1 MGPHEP
7 PHTFPLTNPIV
18 YVLVLFVI
26 DAATL
31 SAPERCVL
39 MIEALIEVVVGGL
52 NSGLSG
58 KMIIQLWRRLT
69 LIAMRLSIAN
79 AWPIRSRAGR
89 QAPLDRERRKPE
101 PRPEPQYKPFRLP
114 TGHAWLLR
122 LVPEAQDY
130 ADQLQ
135 SMLMEPEMAALLR
148 SRPGLDRLLRPL
160 CRMLGVKPPSSPT
173 LYPTAEARSVSPP
186 PRVESVPAPG
196 RAAPGLRVQPHRAEP
211 APVTSSPWAEPPQ
224 ADPAPSWTDPPVIPR
239 PQPA

>member
-1 MGPHEP
+1 M
-7 PHTFPLTNPIV
+7 
-18 YVLVLFVI
+18 FVT

-69 LIAMRLSIAN
+69 VIAMRLSIAN
-79 AWPIRSRAGR
+79 AWPIRSRVGR

-114 TGHAWLLR
+114 TGDAWLLR
-122 LVPEAQDY
+122 LVPDAQGY

-135 SMLMEPEMAALLR
+135 SMLMEPEMAALLQ

-160 CRMLGVKPPSSPT
+160 CRMLGVKPPSNPT
-173 LYPTAEARSVSPP
+173 LYPAPNSPIIPVTDRPHVSPP
-186 PRVESVPAPG
+186 PRAEPSPVSA
-196 RAAPGLRVQPHRAEP
+196 QPPPFSWRQPRQAEP
-211 APVTSSPWAEPPQ
+211 APRSADSPATVRQ
-224 ADPAPSWTDPPVIPR
+224 RLA
-239 PQPA
+239 